1 MAVKPIT
8 NKHAVVTSQISRAEQ
23 KSTKDTKVRGNR
35 SQTVTPGKDFSYS
48 QMSDIRL
55 AQVGDMGPTGNPLQA
70 DKGMEIG
77 HMFKLGAKYSEPLQA
92 KIADVDGKLKPFQ
105 MGCYGIGVTRVVA
118 AAIEQNNDDHGIIWP
133 DAIAPFDVILI
144 PINMNKSYR
153 VKEATEELYKRLQE
167 AGFDALMDDR
177 DQRPGVK
184 FADADLVGIP
194 NRLVIAEKAWDQGQ
208 IEYKSR
214 RSADT
219 EMIDID
225 GLVKFLKTK
234 RSS

>member
-1 MAVKPIT
+1 M
-8 NKHAVVTSQISRAEQ
+8 
-23 KSTKDTKVRGNR
+23 
-35 SQTVTPGKDFSYS
+35 
-48 QMSDIRL
+48 
-55 AQVGDMGPTGNPLQA
+55 
-70 DKGMEIG
+70 
-77 HMFKLGAKYSEPLQA
+77 
-92 KIADVDGKLKPFQ
+92 
-105 MGCYGIGVTRVVA
+105 VA
-118 AAIEQNNDDHGIIWP
+118 AAIEQNNDARGIIWP

-153 VKEATEELYKRLQE
+153 VKEATENLYKRLQE
-167 AGFDALMDDR
+167 AGFDTLMDDR

-225 GLVKFLKTK
+225 GLIKFLKTK